1 MIRINEKL
9 DVFYSDNSVFYDL
22 SDELVDYSRRVVD
35 VEIISA
41 EDKIFIGFYKPI
53 NVFYTQIDVPNI
65 NASKMALK
73 YYNGVS
79 YEPVP
84 RFYDDTEGFKRSG
97 FVRFDRNIEDQ
108 EKSTVNGV
116 EQYWYELTLNS
127 DSSAMVV
134 NGLNIVFSDDQD
146 LKRELYEIEK
156 FLPVGVNSHILS
168 HVSARDEIIQ
178 ELRADGRYKK
188 DFSTGKLKDITAF
201 DLLDISQVNTA
212 SKYLTL
218 SKILFSVS
226 DNPEDFYSVKANHYR
241 GLYNKS
247 MKTFY
252 LSVDVDDDGKVDN
265 SENMASNNG
274 GLVRR

>member
-1 MIRINEKL
+1 
-9 DVFYSDNSVFYDL
+9 
-22 SDELVDYSRRVVD
+22 
-35 VEIISA
+35 
-41 EDKIFIGFYKPI
+41 
-53 NVFYTQIDVPNI
+53 
-65 NASKMALK
+65 
-73 YYNGVS
+73 
-79 YEPVP
+79 
-84 RFYDDTEGFKRSG
+84 
-97 FVRFDRNIEDQ
+97 
-108 EKSTVNGV
+108 
-116 EQYWYELTLNS
+116 
-127 DSSAMVV
+127 MVV